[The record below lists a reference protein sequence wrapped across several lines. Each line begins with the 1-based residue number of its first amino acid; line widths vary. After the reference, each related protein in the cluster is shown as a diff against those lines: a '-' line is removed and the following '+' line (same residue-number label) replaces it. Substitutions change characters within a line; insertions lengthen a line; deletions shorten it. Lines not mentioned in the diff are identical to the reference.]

1 MPDDKPTGGAAKK
14 VSPWFQTERPFW
26 YPDAQGFLMFA
37 MVFICGTSLFFR
49 MTHASEVNDK
59 ILDMMITI
67 AFSTCL
73 VLIYNFAFGSSSS
86 GAKLADTQNRITE
99 KLTSVAPAGAP
110 GPVAPLP
117 SPVVVV
123 AWWSLL
129 TEPERAA
136 ITAAALTDARVSA
149 FVSASA
155 TGKAST
161 EDLTY
166 LVSKG
171 LLTQDRATA
180 IQST

>member
-1 MPDDKPTGGAAKK
+1 MADEQTTNGVKKP
-14 VSPWFQTERPFW
+14 SPWFQSDRPFW

-37 MVFICGTSLFFR
+37 MVLICGVSLFYR

-99 KLTSVAPAGAP
+99 KLTSVSPPGAP

-117 SPVVVV
+117 APVVIL
-123 AWWSLL
+123 AWWSVL
-129 TEPERAA
+129 TPAEQSA
-136 ITAAALTDARVSA
+136 ITSNAPNDPRVQA
-149 FVSASA
+149 FVTAA
-155 TGKAST
+155 QAGKASPD
-161 EDLTY
+161 ELAY

-180 IQST
+180 IQAS

>member
-1 MPDDKPTGGAAKK
+1 MADEQAANGVKK
-14 VSPWFQTERPFW
+14 SPWFQSERPFW

-37 MVFICGTSLFFR
+37 MVLICGVSLFYR

-99 KLTSVAPAGAP
+99 KLTSVTPPIA
-110 GPVAPLP
+110 P
-117 SPVVVV
+117 SPAPVVIV

-129 TEPERAA
+129 TPAEQSA
-136 ITAAALTDARVSA
+136 ITANAANDPRIQA
-149 FVSASA
+149 FVAAA
-155 TGKAST
+155 TAGKAAVD
-161 EDLTY
+161 DLTY
-166 LVSKG
+166 LVTKG

-180 IQST
+180 IAAT

>member
-1 MPDDKPTGGAAKK
+1 MADDQTTNGTKKK
-14 VSPWFQTERPFW
+14 VSPWFQAERPFW

-37 MVFICGTSLFFR
+37 MVFICGVSLFYR
-49 MTHASEVNDK
+49 MTNASEVNDK

-117 SPVVVV
+117 APTVVV
-123 AWWSLL
+123 AWWSVL
-129 TEPERAA
+129 TPAEQAA
-136 ITAAALTDARVSA
+136 IEAFTPNPRVLTFIKTAKV
-149 FVSASA
+149 
-155 TGKAST
+155 GKST
-161 EDLTY
+161 PDDLDY
-166 LVSKG
+166 LVTLG

-180 IQST
+180 IAAT